1 MRIQAAVAQAAR
13 VPVKAYIGTKMWAT
27 FQVDIVAGGI
37 HMTGVPDEVSPLTGV
52 EVLYQERAKWRAYPL
67 VDHVAD
73 KTCAILERHNGRPS
87 TRFKDLV
94 DLVAI
99 ATTSSVD
106 ASLQTD
112 ALRREASRRNLHLP
126 TVFDVPDRDLWEKG
140 YRAEARR
147 AVGLEAVTLGAA
159 LEVVKPPLGSAAR
172 RDRARRVGFGG
183 TDVGRRLPQVKRAPA
198 AQLQQSLGW
207 RSRAAVTGRA
217 TARAWRIG
225 PARAR
230 PLGYTN
236 CSRVRWWRCSS
247 HLVAVLLPVRSRHGP
262 QNGLLTA
269 PAPARD
275 PRYQRTA
282 VPDVPLSRR
291 GRDPDRHDG
300 AVPPG
305 RPCGTTY
312 A

>member
-1 MRIQAAVAQAAR
+1 MTAPGPGRRYSSPEALRRAVTDKLRLQAKPNGPWPLGDLQRQYAYDQVVERLYRVDGGWVVKGATALLARDISVRHTVDIDVYRAGAIADAERQLRDAAALDIGDWMRLEVGASVRIQAAGAQAAR

-159 LEVVKPPLGSAAR
+159 LEVVKPFLDPLLDG
-172 RDRARRVGFGG
+172 
-183 TDVGRRLPQVKRAPA
+183 
-198 AQLQQSLGW
+198 
-207 RSRAAVTGRA
+207 
-217 TARAWRIG
+217 TARGAWDS
-225 PARAR
+225 AEQTWDDA
-230 PLGYTN
+230 
-236 CSRVRWWRCSS
+236 S
-247 HLVAVLLPVRSRHGP
+247 HR
-262 QNGLLTA
+262 
-269 PAPARD
+269 
-275 PRYQRTA
+275 
-282 VPDVPLSRR
+282 
-291 GRDPDRHDG
+291 
-300 AVPPG
+300 
-305 RPCGTTY
+305 
-312 A
+312 